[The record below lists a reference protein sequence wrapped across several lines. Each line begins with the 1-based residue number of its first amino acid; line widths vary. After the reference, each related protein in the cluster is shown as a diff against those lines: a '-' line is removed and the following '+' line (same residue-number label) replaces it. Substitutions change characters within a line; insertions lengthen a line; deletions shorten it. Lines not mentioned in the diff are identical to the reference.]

1 VNIRSKHLGHR
12 AAAQGLPREVPSD
25 NTADAT
31 AGKPHGD
38 NCDHCDATA
47 RYSNEAWL
55 EAYDRVTA
63 FRSRGLDPDGHQ
75 PPVPHVCVRDS
86 TKVCNC
92 CETCAGICRSEVP
105 VAMFDLAAV
114 MNAVNALLATFD
126 LAISAPPAQSTP
138 SNAPIP
144 IILYC
149 PECSERH
156 IDVGEFATKPHHTH
170 ACQNCGLA
178 WRPAIVDTVGVR
190 FLPGFKDGASSSVT
204 NASPEALD
212 HEND

>member
-1 VNIRSKHLGHR
+1 
-12 AAAQGLPREVPSD
+12 
-25 NTADAT
+25 
-31 AGKPHGD
+31 
-38 NCDHCDATA
+38 
-47 RYSNEAWL
+47 
-55 EAYDRVTA
+55 
-63 FRSRGLDPDGHQ
+63 
-75 PPVPHVCVRDS
+75 
-86 TKVCNC
+86 
-92 CETCAGICRSEVP
+92 
-105 VAMFDLAAV
+105 MFDLAAV